1 MKRIK
6 NLILFL
12 LITLFSISTV
22 AFAEENKSKLTLSFD
37 DPSILSEDFIE
48 VLLEDSSGGIKVL
61 YLEKVNDYKITEE
74 LPNGIYH
81 IKSINLSQTKYLLKY
96 DYNLDLS
103 KDLDYQIQISLF
115 NTDKEKDTE
124 EIKSTSSDNKDITT
138 INNAEEV
145 KENKESK
152 QTNNNNNSLTTNLKH
167 IFKIAIY
174 VIAAIVILIIIF
186 FIINL
191 RGEWNGKEKQR
202 GNL

>member
-22 AFAEENKSKLTLSFD
+22 AFAEENKSKFTLSFD

-61 YLEKVNDYKITEE
+61 YLEKVNNYKITEE

-103 KDLDYQIQISLF
+103 KDLDYQIKISLF

-124 EIKSTSSDNKDITT
+124 EIKSTSSDTETTT

-145 KENKESK
+145 KENKEPK

-191 RGEWNGKEKQR
+191 RGE
-202 GNL
+202 

>member
-12 LITLFSISTV
+12 LITLFSISTI

-61 YLEKVNDYKITEE
+61 YLEKVNNYKVTEE
-74 LPNGIYH
+74 VPKGIYK

-124 EIKSTSSDNKDITT
+124 EIKSNSSDNTETT
-138 INNAEEV
+138 AINNTEEI

-152 QTNNNNNSLTTNLKH
+152 QTNNNNSLTTNLKH

>member
-48 VLLEDSSGGIKVL
+48 VLLEDSGGGIKVL
-61 YLEKVNDYKITEE
+61 YLEKVNNYKITEE

-96 DYNLDLS
+96 DYNLNLS
-103 KDLDYQIQISLF
+103 KDLDYQIKISLF

-124 EIKSTSSDNKDITT
+124 EIKSTSSDTETT
-138 INNAEEV
+138 NINNAEEV
-145 KENKESK
+145 KENKEPK
-152 QTNNNNNSLTTNLKH
+152 QTNNNNSLTTNLKH

-191 RGEWNGKEKQR
+191 RGE
-202 GNL
+202 

>member
-61 YLEKVNDYKITEE
+61 YLEKVNNYKVTEE
-74 LPNGIYH
+74 VPKGIYH

-96 DYNLDLS
+96 NYNLDLS
-103 KDLDYQIQISLF
+103 KDLDYQIKISLF

-124 EIKSTSSDNKDITT
+124 EIKSTSSDTEITI

-191 RGEWNGKEKQR
+191 RGE
-202 GNL
+202 

>member
-12 LITLFSISTV
+12 LITLFSISTI

-61 YLEKVNDYKITEE
+61 YLEKVNNYKITEE
-74 LPNGIYH
+74 LPKGTYH

-103 KDLDYQIQISLF
+103 KDLDYQIKISLF
-115 NTDKEKDTE
+115 NTDKEKDTK
-124 EIKSTSSDNKDITT
+124 EIKSTSSDTETTT
-138 INNAEEV
+138 INNTEEI

-152 QTNNNNNSLTTNLKH
+152 QTSNNNNSLTTNLKH

-191 RGEWNGKEKQR
+191 RGE
-202 GNL
+202 